1 VFMMMLRLIIVASV
15 KEASR
20 ALENQSSGKYS
31 PISIC
36 YRSSL

>member
-20 ALENQSSGKYS
+20 ALENQCQM
-31 PISIC
+31 IVNLI
-36 YRSSL
+36 LH